1 MKKAIPIVIVIGM
14 LGWAL
19 FDFIGSST
27 NEEVENDAMSGNSI
41 TSPLEEDTEEVVES
55 DEVGL
60 ERGMIAPDFEVMTL
74 NGEQV
79 KLSDYRGERVLL
91 NFWATWCPPCRAEM
105 PDMQKLYEEED
116 VTILALN
123 MTETENNVE
132 RVEEFIDELGLT
144 FPVLMDET
152 SDVMTS
158 YKVQVYPTSYM
169 IDSNG
174 RIQYITLGAMNYDQM
189 LQQMSKID

>member
-19 FDFIGSST
+19 IDFIGSSMD
-27 NEEVENDAMSGNSI
+27 EESEKDVMSGNSI
-41 TSPLEEDTEEVVES
+41 TALPTEDTEEVMET
-55 DEVGL
+55 DEVGI

-74 NGEQV
+74 GGEQV
-79 KLSDYRGERVLL
+79 KLSDYRGERVML

-105 PDMQKLYEEED
+105 PDMQKLSEDED

-123 MTETENNVE
+123 MTESENNVE
-132 RVEEFIDELGLT
+132 RVDEFIDELGLT
-144 FPVLMDET
+144 FPVLMDEA
-152 SDVMTS
+152 SEVMNS

-189 LQQMSKID
+189 LQQLSKMN